1 MRDSQVLRLG
11 ASGAVAATVLLIVL
25 FATVMPA
32 GTDSL
37 ALRGTVTPDDFA
49 TAVDRHGLNLR
60 AAMAV
65 DNLFVIGYTLALLGI
80 VSLVRS
86 RTPLLG
92 NVALG
97 GVLLGALLDYT
108 ENSITLALIQS
119 HMLGTT
125 PKPGWLL
132 ILHIVG
138 QIKYLVAFL
147 AVAAL
152 GAGLWS
158 SKPLDRIVSILAW
171 LFPIVG
177 VVSFVVPG
185 VSPLVVLWMF
195 ILLVSGGVLLWR
207 RASDL

>member
-1 MRDSQVLRLG
+1 VKDSHLLRIG

-25 FATVMPA
+25 SATVVPA
-32 GTDSL
+32 GADSL

-49 TAVDRHGLNLR
+49 TAVERHGLNLR
-60 AAMAV
+60 VAMAV

-80 VSLVRS
+80 VALVRS
-86 RTPLLG
+86 RIPLLG

-108 ENSITLALIQS
+108 ENSITLGLIQS
-119 HMLGTT
+119 HMLGTA
-125 PKPGWLL
+125 PKPGWLV

-147 AVAAL
+147 AVAVL
-152 GAGLWS
+152 GVGLWS
-158 SKPLDRIVSILAW
+158 SKPLDRVVSILTW

-177 VVSFVVPG
+177 VASFVFPTT
-185 VSPLVVLWMF
+185 SPLLALWML
-195 ILLVSGGVLLWR
+195 ILLVSGGLLLWR
-207 RASDL
+207 RASEL

>member
-1 MRDSQVLRLG
+1 MNDKLTLRIAALG
-11 ASGAVAATVLLIVL
+11 AALAVLLLVGLIATVLP
-25 FATVMPA
+25 T
-32 GTDSL
+32 GTDAE
-37 ALRGTVTPDDFA
+37 ALRGTVTPSTFA
-49 TAVDRHGLNLR
+49 AAVDRHGFNLR
-60 AAMAV
+60 VAMAL

-80 VSLVRS
+80 VVLVRS
-86 RTPLLG
+86 RIPMLG

-108 ENSITLALIQS
+108 ENSITLGLIQS
-119 HMLGTT
+119 HILGTM

-138 QIKYLVAFL
+138 QIKYLAAFL
-147 AVAAL
+147 AAALL

-158 SKPLDRIVSILAW
+158 CKPLDRAVSVLAW

-177 VVSFVVPG
+177 VASFVFPAA
-185 VSPLVVLWMF
+185 SPLVVLAML
-195 ILLVSGGVLLWR
+195 ILLVSGGALLWR